1 MSKASHKDF
10 TCLLN
15 IIDSIEKI
23 KKYSSLFKSADDL
36 FNESKSFD
44 AIMMNF
50 MIIGEISEKLS
61 EDFKSSESHIDWFKI
76 RGFRNI
82 IAHNYFGIDAEEVWQ
97 IIVNSLDDLEVNLR
111 KIVDN

>member
-50 MIIGEISEKLS
+50 MIIGEMAEKLNRLS
-61 EDFKSSESHIDWFKI
+61 YSIASKSFLMKFIL
-76 RGFRNI
+76 N
-82 IAHNYFGIDAEEVWQ
+82 
-97 IIVNSLDDLEVNLR
+97 LDIQLN
-111 KIVDN
+111 